1 MSFKKGDIIRVFKRF
16 NQDWWD
22 GTINGTD
29 GFVPAKYIRIN
40 TEDNDNDIT
49 DGDGSSSVS
58 SELFPS
64 PKLSHAERPKDL
76 NRPPR
81 IPKREGSLRGR
92 ESLPSPTS
100 EVMTC
105 IGENPQAQSLF
116 KKTGTPSTP
125 TSSPLPAAG
134 QPAISSEDI
143 VKRQLTLLKKAPKE
157 EKETDSSAEKSPD
170 KEQPGFNIPRLRSI
184 SPHRKTSSPSQ
195 GEEKKE
201 RDTPVGTKEENRR
214 SCEGIWQPRGDS
226 PANKTPPSSPQA
238 TAPAKIPPAVLP
250 KPKIVR
256 NPPPPYRKSSDDLLT
271 SLHAGQV
278 VRNHRGS
285 GPVEADPRKSR
296 GSLSGD
302 DTSL

>member
-49 DGDGSSSVS
+49 DGDRNSSVS
-58 SELFPS
+58 SELSPS
-64 PKLSHAERPKDL
+64 PKLSHTERPKDL

-81 IPKREGSLRGR
+81 IPKREGSLKGR
-92 ESLPSPTS
+92 ESLPSPTC
-100 EVMTC
+100 EVITC
-105 IGENPQAQSLF
+105 IGENPLAQSWF
-116 KKTGTPSTP
+116 KKTGTPGTP
-125 TSSPLPAAG
+125 TSLPSPAAG

-143 VKRQLTLLKKAPKE
+143 VKRQLTLLKKTPKE
-157 EKETDSSAEKSPD
+157 EKETGISAEKTPD
-170 KEQPGFNIPRLRSI
+170 QEQPVFNIPRLRSI
-184 SPHRKTSSPSQ
+184 SPHRKSSSPSQ
-195 GEEKKE
+195 EEGKKE
-201 RDTPVGTKEENRR
+201 GDSSVGTKEENRR
-214 SCEGIWQPRGDS
+214 SVEEIWQPRGDS
-226 PANKTPPSSPQA
+226 PAIKTPPNSPLGS
-238 TAPAKIPPAVLP
+238 TPVKIPPAVLP
-250 KPKIVR
+250 KPVR
-256 NPPPPYRKSSDDLLT
+256 NPPPPSRKSSDDLLT
-271 SLHAGQV
+271 SLQAGQV

-285 GPVEADPRKSR
+285 GSVEDPRKSR